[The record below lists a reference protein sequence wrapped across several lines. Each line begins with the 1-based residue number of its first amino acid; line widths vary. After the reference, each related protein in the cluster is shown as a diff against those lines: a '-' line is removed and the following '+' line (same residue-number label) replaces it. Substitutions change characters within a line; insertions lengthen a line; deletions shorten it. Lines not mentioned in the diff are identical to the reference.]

1 MTDPTDPT
9 PKPRR
14 PATDP
19 AQVLSGIL
27 ALVVIVVVILLIA
40 TLVIWWWRNV
50 VG

>member
-1 MTDPTDPT
+1 MTDPVDPT

-19 AQVLSGIL
+19 AQVLSGL
-27 ALVVIVVVILLIA
+27 MVLVLMVVVILLIA
-40 TLVIWWWRNV
+40 TLVIFWWRNV

>member
-1 MTDPTDPT
+1 VTDPTDPT

-14 PATDP
+14 SNTDP
-19 AQVLSGIL
+19 AQVLSGVVV
-27 ALVVIVVVILLIA
+27 LVLMVVVILLIA